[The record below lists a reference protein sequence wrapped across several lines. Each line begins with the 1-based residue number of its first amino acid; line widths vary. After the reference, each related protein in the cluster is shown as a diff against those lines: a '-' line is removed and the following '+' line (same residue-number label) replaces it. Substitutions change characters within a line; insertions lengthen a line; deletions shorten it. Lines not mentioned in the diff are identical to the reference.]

1 MRGGPREVDFFAKKV
16 YNDRKPGFRAAPK
29 ARAASGTGLRYGK
42 TFLFTGDRYMNRR
55 IASRMA
61 AISPSLTLAVTAKA
75 KAMKAAG
82 EPVIS
87 FGAGEPDFNTPAN
100 IIAAAKEALDAGQ
113 TKYTPSS
120 GLLPLRKAIAEK
132 FRRDNGLEYEPSQ
145 IIVSNGAK
153 HSIFNACF
161 ALIEPGDEVI
171 IPAPYWL
178 TYPEV
183 VKVCGGVPVYIE
195 GARENKFKFTPAQLE
210 AAITPKTKMLIFNSP
225 SNPTGAVYAEPEVR
239 AIAAVCEKHGIFVL
253 SDEIYEKLCYGGAKP
268 FSIAACSDKMKDLT
282 ITVNGV
288 SNTYAMTGWRVGYL
302 AAPAD
307 VAKAIDSFQ
316 SHATSNACSVS
327 QYAAIA
333 ALASPESQVREMV
346 DVFARRREKML
357 SLIAGIDGVSAVEPD
372 GAFYVMLVVGG
383 LYGKSYE
390 GRKIEGSVA
399 FSDALLESEKVSTV
413 PGVSFGADDCLRLS
427 YSMSEAD
434 IEEGLG
440 RIARFVGKLA

>member
-1 MRGGPREVDFFAKKV
+1 
-16 YNDRKPGFRAAPK
+16 
-29 ARAASGTGLRYGK
+29 
-42 TFLFTGDRYMNRR
+42 MNRR

-171 IPAPYWL
+171 IPVPYWL

-288 SNTYAMTGWRVGYL
+288 SKTYAMTGWRVGYL

-333 ALASPESQVREMV
+333 APRLPRVAGAGDGGRVCAAAGEDAFADRGDRRGVCGGAGRRVLRDAGRRRTVRKIVRRQE
-346 DVFARRREKML
+346 DRGFRRLFGRPSGIGEGLDGARRLLRRGRL
-357 SLIAGIDGVSAVEPD
+357 PAAVLFDVGSGHRRRGWGASRVSWESSRDRRA
-372 GAFYVMLVVGG
+372 AQ
-383 LYGKSYE
+383 
-390 GRKIEGSVA
+390 GRRG
-399 FSDALLESEKVSTV
+399 
-413 PGVSFGADDCLRLS
+413 
-427 YSMSEAD
+427 
-434 IEEGLG
+434 
-440 RIARFVGKLA
+440 